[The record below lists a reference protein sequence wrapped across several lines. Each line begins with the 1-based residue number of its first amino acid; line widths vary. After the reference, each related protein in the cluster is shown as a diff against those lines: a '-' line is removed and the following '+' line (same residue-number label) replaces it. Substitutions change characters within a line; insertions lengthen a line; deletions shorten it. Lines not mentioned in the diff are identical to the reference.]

1 MRFFL
6 LLVFGGPLLFAAAS
20 PFQPD
25 TRELLAAEARLY
37 LSIICP
43 GDELR
48 DGEPGCRSCPNF
60 VSADH
65 YAWHLKGAIPG
76 HFLSPSSVD
85 VALSTDGCEPHVSNF
100 GGTLLL
106 TKDGLNWRVHRYF
119 SGAITRLC
127 RKTPDSSGRDLL
139 LCTDTYWHQSVQASD
154 LYALDFTR
162 EDVIRAPLVVT
173 PNDDVV
179 SQCHEVFASAADQE
193 SPTDEPEEVLVR
205 RAQIKAVTFSG
216 PKIAV
221 LVACGTGQLG
231 PVLKARCVS
240 GEAFKGGTWP
250 EPAVKMKQHTLE
262 YVLKGDDWTLTA
274 GSIAAKAAFEKC
286 R

>member
-6 LLVFGGPLLFAAAS
+6 LLVFGSSLLFASAP

-25 TRELLAAEARLY
+25 TRELLAAEVRLY
-37 LSIICP
+37 LSTICP

-60 VSADH
+60 VSAQH
-65 YAWHLKGAIPG
+65 YAWHLKGAILG

-85 VALSTDGCEPHVSNF
+85 VALSTDGCEPHASNF

-119 SGAITRLC
+119 SGAITRFC
-127 RKTPDSSGRDLL
+127 RKTPNSSGRDLL
-139 LCTDTYWHQSVQASD
+139 LCTDTYSHQSVEASD
-154 LYALDFTR
+154 LYVLDFTR
-162 EDVIRAPLVVT
+162 KDVIRAPLVVT
-173 PNDDVV
+173 PNNDVV
-179 SQCHEVFASAADQE
+179 LGCHDFANAANQA

-205 RAQIKAVTFSG
+205 RAEIKAVRFSG
-216 PKIAV
+216 PTIAV
-221 LVACGTGQLG
+221 IVACGIGQLG
-231 PVLKARCVS
+231 PALKAYCLS
-240 GEAFKGGTWP
+240 DEAFKGGRWP

-262 YVLKGDDWTLTA
+262 YVLKGNDWTLAA